1 MSILSIVS
9 IILGIIAVF
18 GGLFFFLFIYALV
31 SVSKF
36 DDEEVMRKITNRGGK
51 NDKIVLYGF

>member
-9 IILGIIAVF
+9 IILGITAVF
-18 GGLFFFLFIYALV
+18 GGLCFFLFIYALV

-36 DDEEVMRKITNRGGK
+36 DDEEVMRKITNRGDK
-51 NDKIVLYGF
+51 NGATIL

>member
-9 IILGIIAVF
+9 IVSIVLGIIVVF

-36 DDEEVMRKITNRGGK
+36 DDEEVMRKITNRGDK
-51 NDKIVLYGF
+51 NGEVIL

>member
-9 IILGIIAVF
+9 IILGIIVVF

>member
-1 MSILSIVS
+1 MNILSIVS
-9 IILGIIAVF
+9 IILGIVF
-18 GGLFFFLFIYALV
+18 VLGGLFFFLFIYALV

-36 DDEEVMRKITNRGGK
+36 DDEEVMRKITNRGDK

>member
-1 MSILSIVS
+1 MNILSIVS
-9 IILGIIAVF
+9 IILGIIVVF

>member
-18 GGLFFFLFIYALV
+18 GGLFFFLFIYALA

-36 DDEEVMRKITNRGGK
+36 DDEEVMRKITNRGDKNGK
-51 NDKIVLYGF
+51 VIL

>member
-1 MSILSIVS
+1 MNILSIVS
-9 IILGIIAVF
+9 IILGIVF
-18 GGLFFFLFIYALV
+18 VLGGLFFFLFIYALV